1 MLTIER
7 DDETFNVPERLPV
20 LPLRDVVVFPY
31 TVMPL
36 LVGRQGSLAAVGA
49 ATAEER
55 FILLV
60 AQRNAETEEPSAA
73 DLYRVGVVAR
83 ILQLSHV
90 PNGGVKVL
98 VEGIARVKVTRYV
111 PASDHLRAQVAVG
124 TAPSEGTPEDDA
136 QEPMARRVIRLFEEY
151 VSLHRRIPSEV
162 VALLQGTDSATRQA
176 YGIAAHLG
184 TKLEVRQ
191 QLLETVSLG
200 DLFRQLGEVLSGE
213 IELLRLERKI
223 DDEVRGSLFQNQR
236 EFYLQEQLKAIH
248 KELGQEEGDDLS
260 ELERQIETKGLPETI
275 KTRTQRELRKLRR
288 MTPLSPEATVSRNF
302 IEWVLALP
310 WTERS
315 DEVRDLEHAR
325 RVLEEDHYGLQE
337 VKDRILD
344 YIAVLS
350 LVGRVD
356 GPILCLVG
364 PPGVGK
370 TSLGRSIARALG
382 RKFVRMSLGGVRDEA
397 EIRGHR
403 RTYIGA
409 LPGRVIQA
417 MRRAEVINPVILLDE
432 VDKLGQDYRGDPASA
447 LLEVLDPEQN
457 RAFNDHYLEVDYD
470 LSQVLFVT
478 TANYL
483 PQIPEP
489 LRDRME
495 IIRLSG
501 YLDQEKIAIA
511 KQFLI
516 PKQLRQN
523 GLDPA
528 EVQWEDD
535 VLPTV
540 IDRYTRE
547 AGVREL
553 ERRLARVARKVARR
567 RVEGAAQQT
576 SRATDG
582 VDAVKSTEAGSEVPA
597 AVSDASSGA
606 PNALITVRSQDL
618 RELLGLPPHDPDALA
633 LEDKVGVAT
642 GLAYTSFGGDVLEI
656 EVSVVGGRGKLSLT
670 GTLGDVMKE
679 SASAALSYARSR
691 AGALGID
698 RDFHRNRDLHVH
710 IPAGATPKDGPSA
723 GIAIATAIVSALT
736 GIPVR
741 GDVAMTGEITLR
753 GRVLPIGGLKEK
765 AVAAHRNGIRN
776 VIIPFGNAREV
787 EELPEEVQKSVQF
800 HGVKSMDDV
809 LAVALRAGARAERAE
824 PRARDAGDMTGE
836 GTHGAVL
843 H

>member
-1 MLTIER
+1 MLTIQR
-7 DDETFNVPERLPV
+7 DDETFTVPERLPV
-20 LPLRDVVVFPY
+20 LPLRDVVMFPY

-98 VEGIARVKVTRYV
+98 VEGIARVKITRYS
-111 PASDHLRAQVAVG
+111 PASDHLRAQVAIG
-124 TAPSEGTPEDDA
+124 AAEIPSDDDL
-136 QEPMARRVIRLFEEY
+136 EPVARRVVRLFEEY
-151 VSLHRRIPSEV
+151 VALHRRIPAEV
-162 VALLQGTDSATRQA
+162 IGLIQSTDTLARQA
-176 YGIAAHLG
+176 YGIAAHLS

-191 QLLETVSLG
+191 ELLDAVALG
-200 DLFRQLGEVLSGE
+200 DLFRQLGEILSGE

-248 KELGQEEGDDLS
+248 KELGQDDGDDLS
-260 ELERQIETKGLPETI
+260 ELERQIETKGLPEPI
-275 KTRTQRELRKLRR
+275 KVRTQRELRKLRR

-315 DEVRDLEHAR
+315 EEVRDLEYAR
-325 RVLEEDHYGLQE
+325 RVLEADHYGLQE
-337 VKDRILD
+337 VKERILD
-344 YIAVLS
+344 FIAVLA

-403 RTYIGA
+403 RTYIGS

-432 VDKLGQDYRGDPASA
+432 IDKLGQDYRGDPASA

-470 LSQVLFVT
+470 LSQVLFIT

-528 EVQWEDD
+528 EVRWEEN
-535 VLPTV
+535 VISTV

-567 RVEGAAQQT
+567 RVEGAKSA
-576 SRATDG
+576 AT
-582 VDAVKSTEAGSEVPA
+582 TEATPDESGQASVAPSETA
-597 AVSDASSGA
+597 STDASSGTSA
-606 PNALITVRSQDL
+606 RAVISVRSEDL
-618 RELLGLPPHDPDALA
+618 RDLLGLAPYDPSNIA

-656 EVSVVGGRGKLSLT
+656 EVSVVVGRGKLSLT

-698 RDFHRNRDLHVH
+698 REFHKNRDLHVH

-736 GIPVR
+736 SIPVR

-765 AVAAHRNGIRN
+765 AVAAHRNGIRH

-787 EELPEEVQKSVQF
+787 DELPEEVRTTVQF
-800 HGVKSMDDV
+800 HSVKSMDDV
-809 LAVALRAGARAERAE
+809 LAVALRPEARGERPE
-824 PRARDAGDMTGE
+824 VRVREVGDASGE